1 MAGYEIGTAY
11 VTVMPSMRG
20 FVKTMTNN
28 GGIAGQSSGTMFSNA
43 FSSIVKGSAIGTAL
57 GNAVSSAATKI
68 GASFGAAVS
77 RFDTIQNFPKVMSNL
92 GYSSADAAASI
103 QRLSDGVRGMPTRLN
118 SIVDMTQQ
126 LAPLTGGLDQ
136 ATTLSLAF
144 NDALLATG
152 KGTADQARAME
163 QYTQM
168 LAKGKPDMQSWRTMQ
183 EVMPAQLNQV
193 AKALLGAT
201 ANSQDLYEAL
211 ENGTISFDDFNDAI
225 MRLDKEG
232 VDGFSSFRDQAV
244 SATQG
249 IGTAMENVG
258 AAIEQSWT
266 DVFAAIG
273 QENIS
278 GFINDISA
286 SIRDAGK
293 GIGEFVSGI
302 MGSIDVDGFKK
313 AFGDMGDAVDRA
325 FDSDS
330 PKTFG
335 KAIGDAINGFKPV
348 VEGATPV
355 VEALARAFNWVA
367 KNAGWLVPLIIAV
380 VLAIKGFQAVS
391 FVAGIISAI
400 GGAAAAATPA
410 LSASVPELL
419 ALGGAALM
427 VGAGVVLACAG
438 IALLAFTAI
447 QLAEAGPMAAL
458 AMVGLVLAIAA
469 LAVVFAALGPAL
481 DVAAPAMLAFGIA
494 VLAVGVG
501 VALAALG
508 ITLLAGALPGL
519 AQYGLAAAVAF
530 AQLGAGIAAFGA
542 GALMGGV
549 GAIVLGLG
557 LLAVG
562 AGALVASVGVLA
574 LAVGVLA
581 LGVGMMLVAASVM
594 IVASGMALLG
604 GVLPAVASGS
614 LMAGPALV
622 ALGVAAGTA
631 SVALAASA
639 PGLGAFAAAAGLA
652 AGAAWGLGSSQGELA
667 SQTYHVNEAASA
679 AQGSIGVMRGAMDNA
694 SSASNYLGSNLNQLP
709 GIANSAAGSF
719 DGFAGHIHSAM
730 DGAVSAVVDGMNRIR
745 AAVNVNLTIPTIR
758 VAALPHFSMRGSFNP
773 ENGSVPSVGVSYY
786 AHGGIFKHMS
796 VFGENGRETVTP
808 LTKQGI
814 RPWAEAL
821 DEMSGGRGGTTVY
834 IDGAR
839 INDDPQI
846 REITKDYLIGLHRY
860 MQMG

>member
-1 MAGYEIGTAY
+1 MANYEIGTAY
-11 VTVMPSMRG
+11 VTVMPSMKG
-20 FVKTMTNN
+20 FIKTMTNDGN
-28 GGIAGQSSGTMFSNA
+28 LAGQSSGRMFSNA

-57 GNAVSSAATKI
+57 GNAVSSAASKM
-68 GASFGAAVS
+68 GASLGAAVS

-103 QRLSDGVRGMPTRLN
+103 QRLSDGVRGMPTRLD

-168 LAKGKPDMQSWRTMQ
+168 LAKGKPDLQSWRTMQ

-193 AKALLGAT
+193 AKALMGTT
-201 ANSQDLYEAL
+201 ANSQDLYEAMV
-211 ENGTISFDDFNDAI
+211 NGTISFDDFNDAI

-232 VDGFSSFRDQAV
+232 ANGFASFRDQAV

-249 IGTAMENVG
+249 VQTAMENVG
-258 AAIEQSWT
+258 AAIEQAWT
-266 DVFAAIG
+266 NIFTAIG

-286 SIRDAGK
+286 AIRDAGK
-293 GIGEFVSGI
+293 GIGEFTSGV
-302 MGSIDVDGFKK
+302 MESIDVEGFKK
-313 AFGDMGDAVDRA
+313 AFGDMGDAVGRA

-335 KAIGDAINGFKPV
+335 KSVGDAINGFKPV

-355 VEALARAFNWVA
+355 VEALARAFNWA
-367 KNAGWLVPLIIAV
+367 AQNAGWLVPLIIV
-380 VLAIKGFQAVS
+380 VALAIKALQF
-391 FVAGIISAI
+391 AGAIAGMISAI
-400 GGAAAAATPA
+400 GGAAAATTPA
-410 LSASVPELL
+410 LSAAVPELL

-427 VGAGVVLACAG
+427 MGAGLALACAG
-438 IALLAFTAI
+438 IALLVFSAI
-447 QLAEAGPMAAL
+447 QLANAGPMAAVAL
-458 AMVGLVLAIAA
+458 VGLVVAIAA
-469 LAVVFAALGPAL
+469 LAVVFAVLGPAL
-481 DVAAPAMLAFGIA
+481 DIAAPAMLAFGISI
-494 VLAVGVG
+494 LAVGAG

-508 ITLLAGALPGL
+508 ITLLIGALPML
-519 AQYGLAAAVAF
+519 AEYGFAAAVAF
-530 AQLGAGIAAFGA
+530 MQLGAGIMVFGA
-542 GALMGGV
+542 GALVGGV
-549 GAIVLGLG
+549 GAMVLGAG
-557 LLAVG
+557 LLLVG
-562 AGALVASVGVLA
+562 AGALVA
-574 LAVGVLA
+574 AVGVLA
-581 LGVGMMLVAASVM
+581 LGAGVLVLGAGMLLVAASVM
-594 IVASGMALLG
+594 IVAAGMALLG
-604 GVLPAVASGS
+604 GVLPAVAAGA

-622 ALGVAAGTA
+622 ALGASAAAA
-631 SVALAASA
+631 SVGLAASA
-639 PGLGAFAAAAGLA
+639 PGLAAFAGAAGLA
-652 AGAAWGLGSSQGELA
+652 AAAAWALGSSQGELA

-679 AQGSIGVMRGAMDNA
+679 AQGSIGVMQGAMDNA
-694 SSASNYLGSNLNQLP
+694 SSASNFLGSNLNQLP
-709 GIANSAAGSF
+709 GIANSVAGSF
-719 DGFAGHIHSAM
+719 DGFAGRIRSAM

-745 AAVNVNLTIPTIR
+745 DAVNVQLTIPTIR
-758 VAALPHFSMRGSFNP
+758 VEALPHFSMSGTFNP

-786 AHGGIFKHMS
+786 AKGGIFKHMS
-796 VFGENGRETVTP
+796 VFGESGHETVTP